1 MMLSIRRT
9 LLAYLLLGL
18 AAVTGLATWFTYQET
33 REQVG
38 DLFDLQ
44 LKQLAYSTRIDDL
57 VRGRQPS
64 LSPGDRPSN
73 GGVSEIVTQIWDRD
87 GVLVYWSRPG
97 AGFPVPATEG
107 YSNVKQNGREWR
119 VYTHVEGTHAL
130 QVAHAMDERQKIA
143 TEVALRTLLP
153 LAALI
158 PVLGA
163 LIWYAV
169 GAGLAPLD
177 RMSRAVG
184 KRRPDAMAPLAAD
197 NVPEELRPLADS
209 LNALLARLDEALSA
223 QRRFTADAAHELRT
237 PLAALK
243 LQVGLAKRAHD
254 DAERASAMTE
264 LEAGVDRASHLV
276 EQLVTMARLEPESP
290 DRRNEEV
297 DLAALARE
305 AIVARATLAGDKR
318 IDLGLTRAAAA
329 AVRGDPAML
338 AMLIGNLLDNAL
350 RYTPAGGRIDIAVDA
365 APDGVH
371 LSVIDTGPGI
381 APADRERVFERFHR
395 GRMQD
400 NGQGTGS
407 GLGLSIVRR
416 IANAH
421 DATVTLGEGADGR
434 GLAVDVRFPSV
445 DATPTLT
452 GLPETTRRTA
462 S

>member
-1 MMLSIRRT
+1 MSSIRRT
-9 LLAYLLLGL
+9 LLVYLLLGL
-18 AAVTGLATWFTYQET
+18 AAVTGLATWFTYEET

-64 LSPGDRPSN
+64 LSPGERPSN
-73 GGVSEIVTQIWDRD
+73 LGVSEIVTQIWDRD

-97 AGFPVPATEG
+97 PGFPVPAKEG
-107 YSNVKQNGREWR
+107 YSNVNQNGREWR
-119 VYTHVEGTHAL
+119 IYTHVEGTHAL
-130 QVAHAMDERQKIA
+130 QVAHALDERRKIA

-153 LAALI
+153 MIALI
-158 PVLGA
+158 PVLGT

-177 RMSRAVG
+177 RMSRAVA
-184 KRRPDAMAPLAAD
+184 KRRPDAMAPLAGR
-197 NVPEELRPLADS
+197 VPHELRPLAES

-243 LQVGLAKRAHD
+243 LQVGLAKRAQD
-254 DAERASAMTE
+254 DAQRTAALAE

-276 EQLVTMARLEPESP
+276 EQLLAMARLEPESP
-290 DRRNEEV
+290 DRRNEDV
-297 DLAALARE
+297 DLAALAKE
-305 AIVARATLAGDKR
+305 SIVARASLAGDKG
-318 IDLGLTRAAAA
+318 IDLGLTGTSVAT
-329 AVRGDPAML
+329 VRGDPAML
-338 AMLIGNLLDNAL
+338 AMMIGNLLDNAL
-350 RYTPAGGRIDIAVDA
+350 RYTPAGGRIDVSIASA
-365 APDGVH
+365 GDGVR

-395 GRMQD
+395 GSAH
-400 NGQGTGS
+400 GTGS

-416 IANAH
+416 IATAH
-421 DATVTLGEGADGR
+421 GAAVVLGEGADGR
-434 GLAVDVRFPSV
+434 GLAVDVRFPS
-445 DATPTLT
+445 APTTPTLT
-452 GLPETTRRTA
+452 GLPATTDRPNT
-462 S
+462 

>member
-1 MMLSIRRT
+1 MSSIRRT

-18 AAVTGLATWFTYQET
+18 AAVAALATWFTYQET

-38 DLFDLQ
+38 ELFDLQ
-44 LKQLAYSTRIDDL
+44 LKQLAFSTRIDDL

-64 LSPGDRPSN
+64 LSSGARPPN
-73 GGVSEIVTQIWDRD
+73 LGVSEIVTQIWDRD

-97 AGFPVPATEG
+97 AGLPVPATEG
-107 YSNVKQNGREWR
+107 YTNVKRDGREWR

-169 GAGLAPLD
+169 GAGLKPLD
-177 RMSRAVG
+177 RMSRAVAR
-184 KRRPDAMAPLAAD
+184 RRPDAMAPLASG
-197 NVPEELRPLADS
+197 NVPEELMPLAES

-243 LQVGLAKRAHD
+243 LQVGLAKRAQ
-254 DAERASAMTE
+254 DASQRATALAE

-276 EQLVTMARLEPESP
+276 EQLLTMARLEPESP
-290 DRRNEEV
+290 DRRDQSV
-297 DLAALARE
+297 DLAALAKD
-305 AIVARATLAGDKR
+305 AIVARASLAGDKR
-318 IDLGLTRAAAA
+318 IDLGLTGAPAAP
-329 AVRGDPAML
+329 VRGDPAML

-350 RYTPAGGRIDIAVDA
+350 RYTPAGGRIDVAIATSQDEA
-365 APDGVH
+365 R

-381 APADRERVFERFHR
+381 APDDRQRVFERFYR
-395 GRMQD
+395 GGAQD
-400 NGQGTGS
+400 GEQATGS

-421 DATVTLGEGADGR
+421 GATVTLGEGADGR
-434 GLAVDVRFPSV
+434 GLAVDVRFPSAT
-445 DATPTLT
+445 ATPTLT
-452 GLPETTRRTA
+452 GLPAPGSHTP

>member
-1 MMLSIRRT
+1 MFSIRRT

-38 DLFDLQ
+38 ELFDLQ

-64 LSPGDRPSN
+64 LSPGNRPSN
-73 GGVSEIVTQIWDRD
+73 AGVSEIVTQIWDRD
-87 GVLVYWSRPG
+87 GVLVYWSSPG

-107 YSNVKQNGREWR
+107 YSNVRHNGREWR
-119 VYTHVEGTHAL
+119 IYTHVEGTHAL
-130 QVAHAMDERQKIA
+130 QVAHALDERQKIA

-177 RMSRAVG
+177 RMSRAVA
-184 KRRPDAMAPLAAD
+184 KRRPDAMAPLAGS
-197 NVPEELRPLADS
+197 VPEELRPLAGS

-243 LQVGLAKRAHD
+243 LQVGLAKRAQGE
-254 DAERASAMTE
+254 AQRTSALGE

-276 EQLVTMARLEPESP
+276 DQLVTMARLEPESP
-290 DRRNEEV
+290 DRRNESV
-297 DLAALARE
+297 DLAALARD

-318 IDLGLTRAAAA
+318 IDLGSTGASSAC
-329 AVRGDPAML
+329 VRGDPAML

-350 RYTPAGGRIDIAVDA
+350 RYTPAGGRIDVAVDTRE
-365 APDGVH
+365 DGVR

-395 GRMQD
+395 GSAPD
-400 NGQGTGS
+400 PAHPTGS

-421 DATVTLGEGADGR
+421 GATVTLGEGPDGR
-434 GLAVDVRFPSV
+434 GLAVDVRFPSIA
-445 DATPTLT
+445 ATPTLT
-452 GLPETTRRTA
+452 GLPETTTPT
-462 S
+462 ST